1 MVAEKSKDVNV
12 EALTRVVG
20 AIGQA
25 PHVNAGIGGG
35 DELRAFGDFRKI
47 NPPIFEGGYG
57 PDKARAWMKEME
69 RIFQVLNCTD
79 VQKVRFSTHM
89 LMKGAENWW
98 SNTRQRFDEEG
109 TEITWALFRR
119 VFLGNYFPEDVR
131 GKKGVRF
138 LELKREEGRYRG
150 KPYDGWKEQKS
161 GSGKKTSG
169 GDTPAKVVCF
179 KCGQAGHKSN
189 VCNAKLKRCFCCGKT
204 GHVMSDCR
212 PKEMVC
218 FNCGDEGHISGQ
230 CQRPKKTQASGKVFP
245 LVESQMDNKDERI
258 EGKVSLVVLLYNN

>member
-1 MVAEKSKDVNV
+1 MVAKKSKDVNV
-12 EALTRVVG
+12 EALTRVAG

-25 PHVNAGIGGG
+25 PHVNAGIRER

-57 PDKARAWMKEME
+57 PDKAQAWMKGME
-69 RIFQVLNCTD
+69 GIFQVMNCTD
-79 VQKVRFSTHM
+79 VQKVRFGTHM
-89 LMKGAENWW
+89 LMKGAEDWW
-98 SNTRQRFDEEG
+98 GNT
-109 TEITWALFRR
+109 R
-119 VFLGNYFPEDVR
+119 VFLENYFPEDVR

-150 KPYDGWKEQKS
+150 KPYDGRKERKS
-161 GSGKKTSG
+161 CSGKKTSG

-179 KCGQAGHKSN
+179 KYGQAGHKCN
-189 VCNAKLKRCFCCGKT
+189 VCNVKLKRCFRCGKT

-212 PKEMVC
+212 HKEMVC
-218 FNCGDEGHISGQ
+218 FNYGDEGHISGQ

-245 LVESQMDNKDERI
+245 LVESQMDNEDERI
-258 EGKVSLVVLLYNN
+258 EGKVSLVILLYNN